1 MGQHD
6 RLELTEDEAYAL
18 LSLCLTSDMTL
29 DQQSELAMKKLAEFC
44 KNYKK
49 MPSNHIK
56 PIASG
61 FCEAV

>member
-1 MGQHD
+1 MGHND

-29 DQQSELAMKKLAEFC
+29 DHQSELAMQKLAEFC
-44 KNYKK
+44 KNYKNI
-49 MPSNHIK
+49 PSNNIK